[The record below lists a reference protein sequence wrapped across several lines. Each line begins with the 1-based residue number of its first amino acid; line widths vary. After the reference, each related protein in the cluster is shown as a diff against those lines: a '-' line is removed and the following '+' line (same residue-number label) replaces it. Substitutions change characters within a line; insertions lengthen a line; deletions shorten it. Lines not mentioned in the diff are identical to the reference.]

1 MTFDYAHLIPV
12 VPEIAVLVLA
22 SILLLVDLWLKDRE
36 KGINHVIA
44 VLGLLI
50 AIGLTGLVGGGDRE
64 IVLGGTYVRDPM
76 SDLLKIAIL
85 LISLLTFVYSRD
97 YLRDRQMMVG
107 EFYVLT
113 LFAVLGMM
121 VMVSA
126 NSFLTLYLGLEL
138 LALSLYTL
146 VAFDR
151 DSPNGAEAAMKYF
164 VLGALGSGLLLYGL
178 SMLYG
183 ATGSLEL
190 GAVAGAVALQGATNQ
205 VLVFGLVFVV
215 IGIGFKFGAVPFH
228 MWVPDTYQGAPNPVV
243 LFLGSAPKIAAFALA
258 FRLLVD
264 GLGALHEEWQ
274 GMLII
279 LAIISMAV
287 GNIVAIAQTNIKRM
301 LAYSTISHVGFIFLG
316 LIGGNGEAYSAAM
329 FYAIVY
335 ALMAAGG
342 FGLLVMMSREGLR
355 GGAPGGSQ
363 GHERARLL
371 AGRHDGVG
379 HVLHGRGT
387 PDSRLHGQTA
397 GSGGRHQRGPLV
409 ARPSRRLFL
418 HHRRLL
424 LSACHQDHVLRQARN
439 RRAPGLRHRRP
450 PGPFHQWLGHS
461 PLGPLPGGPADLLP
475 SGLRLIG
482 FPGVPAPCMARR
494 GPGLTR
500 GRVIIGKVDRTH
512 RNYPFHQSLALA

>member
-22 SILLLVDLWLKDRE
+22 STLLLVDLWLKDRE

-50 AIGLTGLVGGGDRE
+50 VIGLTGLVGGGERE

-107 EFYVLT
+107 EFYVLI

-151 DSPNGAEAAMKYF
+151 DSPTGAEAAMKYF

-264 GLGALHEEWQ
+264 GLGALHAEWQ

-316 LIGGNGEAYSAAM
+316 LIGGNAEAYSAAM

-342 FGLLVMMSREGLR
+342 FGLLVMMSSEGFEVERLEDLKGLNERDSWQAAMMALVMFSMAGVPPTVGFMAKLLVLEAVISVGLWWLALVAVFFSIIGAFYYLR
-355 GGAPGGSQ
+355 VIKIMYFDKPETTEPLVVGTG
-363 GHERARLL
+363 ARLAFSINGL
-371 AGRHDGVG
+371 AI
-379 HVLHGRGT
+379 
-387 PDSRLHGQTA
+387 
-397 GSGGRHQRGPLV
+397 
-409 ARPSRRLFL
+409 
-418 HHRRLL
+418 LL
-424 LSACHQDHVLRQARN
+424 LGLFPALLLAYCQA
-439 RRAPGLRHRRP
+439 A
-450 PGPFHQWLGHS
+450 F
-461 PLGPLPGGPADLLP
+461 
-475 SGLRLIG
+475 
-482 FPGVPAPCMARR
+482 V
-494 GPGLTR
+494 
-500 GRVIIGKVDRTH
+500 
-512 RNYPFHQSLALA
+512 